1 MKSLEEVIIENK
13 NLILKLASKYSRY
26 YSIEDLYQVGIIGI
40 IKAYDHYNK
49 ESNSKFSTYAYKYI
63 LGEMIDYIRKDRNII
78 VSEEYFKIY
87 KKYLEVRRLLETKL
101 NREVTLKE
109 ISDFIGIGEEEIV
122 RILEY
127 VSFTKSI
134 DKEISYE
141 YYVDERE
148 NIDTKIYLETLLD
161 SGARE
166 IFSDEEMLN
175 TAEEFLENNLNVSET
190 SRKLYLHRNTLP
202 YRLDK
207 IEKATGLNIRK
218 FSDAVT
224 FRLITILSRLVR

>member
-109 ISDFIGIGEEEIV
+109 ISNFIGISEEEIV

-161 SGARE
+161 SLDNFDRNLIDYRYYQGYTQLETA
-166 IFSDEEMLN
+166 DMLGVTQVKVSRQEKLILQRIKN
-175 TAEEFLENNLNVSET
+175 SILEN
-190 SRKLYLHRNTLP
+190 
-202 YRLDK
+202 
-207 IEKATGLNIRK
+207 
-218 FSDAVT
+218 
-224 FRLITILSRLVR
+224 

>member
-109 ISDFIGIGEEEIV
+109 ISDFIGISEEEIV

-161 SGARE
+161 SLDNFDRNLIDYRYYQGYTQLETA
-166 IFSDEEMLN
+166 DMLGVTQVKVSRQEKLILQKIKN
-175 TAEEFLENNLNVSET
+175 SILEN
-190 SRKLYLHRNTLP
+190 
-202 YRLDK
+202 
-207 IEKATGLNIRK
+207 
-218 FSDAVT
+218 
-224 FRLITILSRLVR
+224 

>member
-13 NLILKLASKYSRY
+13 NLILKLASKYSKY

-109 ISDFIGIGEEEIV
+109 ISDFIGISEEEIV

-148 NIDTKIYLETLLD
+148 NIDTKIYLEALLD
-161 SGARE
+161 SLDNFDRNLIDYRYYQGYTQLETA
-166 IFSDEEMLN
+166 DMLGVTQVKVSRQEKLILQRIKN
-175 TAEEFLENNLNVSET
+175 SILEN
-190 SRKLYLHRNTLP
+190 
-202 YRLDK
+202 
-207 IEKATGLNIRK
+207 
-218 FSDAVT
+218 
-224 FRLITILSRLVR
+224 

>member
-13 NLILKLASKYSRY
+13 NLILKLASKYSKY

-109 ISDFIGIGEEEIV
+109 ISDFIGISEEEIV

-161 SGARE
+161 SLDNFDRNLIDYRYYQGYTQLETA
-166 IFSDEEMLN
+166 DMLGVTQVKVSRQEKLILQRIKN
-175 TAEEFLENNLNVSET
+175 SILEN
-190 SRKLYLHRNTLP
+190 
-202 YRLDK
+202 
-207 IEKATGLNIRK
+207 
-218 FSDAVT
+218 
-224 FRLITILSRLVR
+224 

>member
-109 ISDFIGIGEEEIV
+109 ISDFIGISEEEIV

-148 NIDTKIYLETLLD
+148 NIDTKIYLEALLD
-161 SGARE
+161 SLDNFDRNLIDYRYYQGYTQLETA
-166 IFSDEEMLN
+166 DMLGVTQVKVSRQEKLILQKIKN
-175 TAEEFLENNLNVSET
+175 SILEN
-190 SRKLYLHRNTLP
+190 
-202 YRLDK
+202 
-207 IEKATGLNIRK
+207 
-218 FSDAVT
+218 
-224 FRLITILSRLVR
+224 

>member
-148 NIDTKIYLETLLD
+148 NIDTKIYLEALLD
-161 SGARE
+161 SLDNFDRNLIDYRYYQGYTQLETA
-166 IFSDEEMLN
+166 DMLGVTQVKVSRQEKLILQKIKN
-175 TAEEFLENNLNVSET
+175 SILEN
-190 SRKLYLHRNTLP
+190 
-202 YRLDK
+202 
-207 IEKATGLNIRK
+207 
-218 FSDAVT
+218 
-224 FRLITILSRLVR
+224 

>member
-161 SGARE
+161 SLDNFDRNLIDYRYYQGYTQLETA
-166 IFSDEEMLN
+166 DMLGVTQVKVSRQEKLILQRIKN
-175 TAEEFLENNLNVSET
+175 SILEN
-190 SRKLYLHRNTLP
+190 
-202 YRLDK
+202 
-207 IEKATGLNIRK
+207 
-218 FSDAVT
+218 
-224 FRLITILSRLVR
+224 

>member
-13 NLILKLASKYSRY
+13 NLILKLASKYSKY

-161 SGARE
+161 SLDNFDRNLIDYRYYQGYTQLETA
-166 IFSDEEMLN
+166 DMLGVTQVKVSRQEKLILQRIKN
-175 TAEEFLENNLNVSET
+175 SILEN
-190 SRKLYLHRNTLP
+190 
-202 YRLDK
+202 
-207 IEKATGLNIRK
+207 
-218 FSDAVT
+218 
-224 FRLITILSRLVR
+224 

>member
-13 NLILKLASKYSRY
+13 NLILKLASKYSKY

-101 NREVTLKE
+101 NREVALKE

-161 SGARE
+161 SLDNFDRNLIDYRYYQGYTQLETA
-166 IFSDEEMLN
+166 DMLGVTQVKVSRQEKLILQRIKN
-175 TAEEFLENNLNVSET
+175 SILEN
-190 SRKLYLHRNTLP
+190 
-202 YRLDK
+202 
-207 IEKATGLNIRK
+207 
-218 FSDAVT
+218 
-224 FRLITILSRLVR
+224 

>member
-109 ISDFIGIGEEEIV
+109 ISDFIGISEEEIV

-161 SGARE
+161 SLDNFDRNLIDYRYYQGYTQLETA
-166 IFSDEEMLN
+166 DMLGVTQVKVSRQEKLILQRIKN
-175 TAEEFLENNLNVSET
+175 SILEN
-190 SRKLYLHRNTLP
+190 
-202 YRLDK
+202 
-207 IEKATGLNIRK
+207 
-218 FSDAVT
+218 
-224 FRLITILSRLVR
+224 

>member
-101 NREVTLKE
+101 NREVALKE

-161 SGARE
+161 SLDNFDRNLIDYRYYQGYTQLETA
-166 IFSDEEMLN
+166 DMLGVTQVKVSRQEKLILQRIKN
-175 TAEEFLENNLNVSET
+175 SILEN
-190 SRKLYLHRNTLP
+190 
-202 YRLDK
+202 
-207 IEKATGLNIRK
+207 
-218 FSDAVT
+218 
-224 FRLITILSRLVR
+224 

>member
-148 NIDTKIYLETLLD
+148 NIDTKIYLEALLD
-161 SGARE
+161 SLDNFDRNLIDYRYYQGYTQLETA
-166 IFSDEEMLN
+166 DMLGVTQVKVSRQEKLILQRIKN
-175 TAEEFLENNLNVSET
+175 SILEN
-190 SRKLYLHRNTLP
+190 
-202 YRLDK
+202 
-207 IEKATGLNIRK
+207 
-218 FSDAVT
+218 
-224 FRLITILSRLVR
+224 

>member
-109 ISDFIGIGEEEIV
+109 ISDFIGISEEEIV

-161 SGARE
+161 SLDNFDRNLIDYRYYRGYTQLETA
-166 IFSDEEMLN
+166 DMLGVTQVKVSRQEKLILQKIKN
-175 TAEEFLENNLNVSET
+175 SILEN
-190 SRKLYLHRNTLP
+190 
-202 YRLDK
+202 
-207 IEKATGLNIRK
+207 
-218 FSDAVT
+218 
-224 FRLITILSRLVR
+224 

>member
-161 SGARE
+161 SLDNFDRNLIDYRYYQGYTQLETA
-166 IFSDEEMLN
+166 DMLGVTQVKVSRQEKLILQKIKN
-175 TAEEFLENNLNVSET
+175 SILEN
-190 SRKLYLHRNTLP
+190 
-202 YRLDK
+202 
-207 IEKATGLNIRK
+207 
-218 FSDAVT
+218 
-224 FRLITILSRLVR
+224 

>member
-109 ISDFIGIGEEEIV
+109 ISDFIGISEEEIV

-148 NIDTKIYLETLLD
+148 NIDTKIYLEALLD
-161 SGARE
+161 SLDNFDRNLIDYRYYQGYTQLETA
-166 IFSDEEMLN
+166 DMLGVTQVKVSRQEKLILQRIKN
-175 TAEEFLENNLNVSET
+175 SILEN
-190 SRKLYLHRNTLP
+190 
-202 YRLDK
+202 
-207 IEKATGLNIRK
+207 
-218 FSDAVT
+218 
-224 FRLITILSRLVR
+224 

>member
-1 MKSLEEVIIENK
+1 SKRIVKYMKSLEEVIIENK

-109 ISDFIGIGEEEIV
+109 ISDFIGISEEEIV

-148 NIDTKIYLETLLD
+148 NIDTKIYLEALLD
-161 SGARE
+161 SLDNFDRNLIDYRYYQGYTQLETA
-166 IFSDEEMLN
+166 DMLGVTQVKVSRQEKLILQRIKN
-175 TAEEFLENNLNVSET
+175 SILEN
-190 SRKLYLHRNTLP
+190 
-202 YRLDK
+202 
-207 IEKATGLNIRK
+207 
-218 FSDAVT
+218 
-224 FRLITILSRLVR
+224 